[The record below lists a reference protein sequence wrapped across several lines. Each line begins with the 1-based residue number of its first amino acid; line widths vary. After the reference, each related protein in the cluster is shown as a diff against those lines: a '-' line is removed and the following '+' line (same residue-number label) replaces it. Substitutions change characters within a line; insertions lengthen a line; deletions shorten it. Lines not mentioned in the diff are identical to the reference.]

1 MDTPTSTLRL
11 IEILQNVAKSYY
23 NYCVI
28 DRLAGIKRKWSWR
41 EGQSSKKRFKEGN
54 IPSD

>member
-1 MDTPTSTLRL
+1 MET
-11 IEILQNVAKSYY
+11 LQNVAKSYY
-23 NYCVI
+23 NYCII
-28 DRLAGIKRKWSWR
+28 DRLAAIKRKGCWR

>member
-1 MDTPTSTLRL
+1 METPTSTLRL

-23 NYCVI
+23 YCI
-28 DRLAGIKRKWSWR
+28 ADRLAAIKRKGCWR